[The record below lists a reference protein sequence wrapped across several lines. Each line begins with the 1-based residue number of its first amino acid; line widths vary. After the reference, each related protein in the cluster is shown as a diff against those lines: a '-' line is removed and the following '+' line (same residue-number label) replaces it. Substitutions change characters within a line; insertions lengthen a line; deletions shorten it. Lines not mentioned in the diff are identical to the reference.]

1 VDVIKIERLTKTYG
15 RRAGIAELSFSVPEG
30 ALFGFL
36 GPNGAGKSTTIRILM
51 GFLCATRGLAT
62 IFGADCRRDSARLK
76 EDIGYLPGELRLYP
90 WLTAQRALDLWSR
103 MRRRDVRERGQELAQ
118 RFGLPLEVPASRMS
132 RGMKQKLG
140 LLLAMAHNPR
150 LLILDEPTSGLDPLV
165 QDQLFHELRRCAA
178 RGTTVLFSSHTL
190 SEVEDLCDRVVIL
203 RDGRLVEDAALRDLA
218 QRARR
223 CFVLDWRDGSG
234 ARTVVPAF
242 VTLTERSAERW
253 QGMLDGSGSD
263 FLAWCQGK
271 PVADVTVGA
280 PDLAA
285 VFRDYYRPAEA
296 KT

>member
-1 VDVIKIERLTKTYG
+1 MDVIKIAGLTKSYG
-15 RRAGIAELSFSVPEG
+15 RRVGVTDLTFSVPEG

-51 GFLCATRGLAT
+51 GFLHPTHGSAT

-76 EDIGYLPGELRLYP
+76 ADIGYLPGELRLYP
-90 WLTAQRALDLWSR
+90 WLSARRALDLWSR
-103 MRRRDVRERGQELAQ
+103 IRGRDLRDHGRELAEG
-118 RFGLPLEVPASRMS
+118 FGLPLELPVGRMS

-140 LLLAMAHNPR
+140 LLLALVHQPR

-203 RDGRLVEDAALRDLA
+203 RDGRLVEDATLSDLA
-218 QRARR
+218 RKARR
-223 CFVLDWRDGSG
+223 RFVLDWRDGSG
-234 ARTVVPAF
+234 DRVAVPSF
-242 VTLTERSAERW
+242 VTLTESTARRW
-253 QGMLDGSGSD
+253 QGLLDASAPD
-263 FLAWCQGK
+263 FLAWCGGK
-271 PVADVTVGA
+271 PIADLTMGA

-285 VFRDYYRPAEA
+285 VFRDYYRPAELSP
-296 KT
+296 